1 MTETGL
7 RNYLPGTWLST
18 HLGCVNPPGTSLNLI
33 FWDFMEAS
41 WHRYKQ
47 WLLITPFPA
56 PLPSLENGGGAENP
70 TLLILALSFWW
81 STLIQEPT
89 QNHHHRTKGALP
101 ALIVWEIT
109 RVSGA
114 LCQALGAATNICFL
128 LSHRTYAKT
137 FLSRQMIRSVQFVLY
152 HIRKCKYL
160 WWSAPWWNKPLVTS
174 LDGYIFPLM
183 SS

>member
-1 MTETGL
+1 MYTLLVCGDF
-7 RNYLPGTWLST
+7 
-18 HLGCVNPPGTSLNLI
+18 TSLAALQI
-33 FWDFMEAS
+33 PYFGMFMEALS
-41 WHRYKQ
+41 CRHGES
-47 WLLITPFPA
+47 LIPFPA

-70 TLLILALSFWW
+70 TLLILALSFWR
-81 STLIQEPT
+81 STLIQELT

-128 LSHRTYAKT
+128 LSHRTYAKM
-137 FLSRQMIRSVQFVLY
+137 FLSRQMIGSVQFVLY

-160 WWSAPWWNKPLVTS
+160 
-174 LDGYIFPLM
+174 
-183 SS
+183 